1 MIKIGISIGDLN
13 GIGPEV
19 ILKTFGDP
27 AMLNLCTPVIYASQK
42 SLAWWRKHLHMD
54 SFNFSII
61 SSADKVVVKQINV
74 IEVWNEDVQIDPGKE
89 LPVTGKYAIRSFEA
103 ACKDLGEKK
112 IDALVTAPISKKN
125 VKSNDF
131 PYNGHTDYL
140 AKLFGSGDSLM
151 MMVSDDL
158 RVGLTTVHIPVQ
170 EISANLSIEKVQ
182 RKIEMLAQS
191 LKKDFAIESPKI
203 AVLGLNPHAGEGG
216 TIGQEEKNI
225 IIPAIQKAKEKKIM
239 AFGPY
244 SSDGFFGNAQ
254 YKHFDAVLAL
264 YHDQGLIPFKTLA
277 FDSGVNYSA
286 GLSVIRTSPD
296 HGTAFD
302 IAGKNEADESSF
314 RSAVFVAIDI
324 AKNKNN
330 FAEMTANPLKRNQ
343 MNIERA
349 GGVA

>member
-19 ILKTFGDP
+19 VLKTFADP

-54 SFNFSII
+54 GFNFTVIASI
-61 SSADKVVVKQINV
+61 DKTIAKQINV

-89 LPVTGKYAIRSFEA
+89 LPVTGKYAIKSFEA
-103 ACKDLGEKK
+103 ACKDLGAKK

-125 VKSNDF
+125 VKSNEY
-131 PYNGHTDYL
+131 PYSGHTDYL
-140 AKLFGSGDSLM
+140 AKLFGNNDSLM

-158 RVGLTTVHIPVQ
+158 RVGLATVHIPLLEV
-170 EISANLSIEKVQ
+170 SANLSIEKIQ
-182 RKIEMLAQS
+182 KKIEMLAQS

-225 IIPAIQKAKEKKIM
+225 IIPAIQKAKDKKIM

-286 GLSVIRTSPD
+286 GLSAVRTSPD

-314 RSAVFVAIDI
+314 RSAVFAAIDI
-324 AKNKNN
+324 ARNRND